1 VAVFSA
7 IVHPAAHLTTIDI
20 AERAHGSLV
29 GSHTIGDDCLGPAMA
44 LQGLL
49 QKRQSSGFIPL
60 SRHVALE
67 NLTFVIDGAPKEM
80 LLPVDLHEHLIE
92 VPAPVTDPA
101 HRLHPLA
108 SDIGRKHWSE
118 PVPPKPHGLVVN
130 VDPTFE

>member
-1 VAVFSA
+1 VAVFSP
-7 IVHPAAHLTTIDI
+7 IVHPTAHRTTIDI
-20 AERAHGSLV
+20 AEFAHGSVV
-29 GSHTIGDDCLGPAMA
+29 GSHTIGDDCLGSTMA

-49 QKRQSSGFIPL
+49 QKRQSSSFIPL

-67 NLTFVIDGAPKEM
+67 NLTFVVDCAPQVM
-80 LLPVDLHEHLIE
+80 LLPVDLHEHLVE

-108 SDIGRKHWSE
+108 SHIGRKHRSE